1 MLQDNKQEYRKL
13 LVYGAGGLG
22 AAALLFLA
30 VLWFSLRSVSDGSR
44 QVDFAVRAGSNLTS
58 VSEKLAEANLIHNRF
73 FFRLYMRL
81 TGKAARIKFGV
92 YDLNDGMSAGKI
104 AQTITS
110 GKTKTI
116 SLTLAEGLHNRQI
129 ADIFVEKKFFSSR
142 DEFLQYASK
151 QSILDKFRIPAKSVE
166 GYIFPDTYHLPP
178 GYPKEKILEHMVEH
192 FFEKTKEVRNFP
204 TEPGKIHETVI
215 LASIVERE
223 AKLKEE
229 RALIA
234 AVFHNRMRDG
244 EPLESCATVQYL
256 FEKPKARLFYKDLE
270 VESPYNT
277 YRVRGLPPGPIG
289 SPGIAALDATVNPE
303 KTDYKF
309 FVLKGDGAHHF
320 SKDFKEHNAA
330 KKKYIAG
337 S

>member
-1 MLQDNKQEYRKL
+1 MLQDNKEKYRKL
-13 LVYGAGGLG
+13 LVFGGGGLG
-22 AAALLFLA
+22 AATLLFLA
-30 VLWFSLRSVSDGSR
+30 VLWLSLRSVSDGSR
-44 QVDFAVRAGSNLTS
+44 HVDFAVKAGSNLSS
-58 VSEKLAEANLIHNRF
+58 VSARLAEANLIHSQF
-73 FFRLYMRL
+73 FFKLYMRL
-81 TGKAARIKFGV
+81 TGKASRVKFGV

-129 ADIFVEKKFFSSR
+129 ADIFVEKKFFASR

-151 QSILDKFRIPAKSVE
+151 KSILDKFKIPAQSVE

-178 GYPKEKILEHMVEH
+178 GYPKEKIIEHMVEH
-192 FFEKTKEVRNFP
+192 FFEKTKEVKNFP
-204 TEPGKIHETVI
+204 TEPQKIHETVI

-229 RALIA
+229 RPLIA
-234 AVFHNRMRDG
+234 AVFHNRMRDS

-277 YRVRGLPPGPIG
+277 YKVRGLPPGPIG

-303 KTDYKF
+303 NTDYKF

-320 SKDFKEHNAA
+320 SKDFREHNAA
-330 KKKYIAG
+330 KKKYIG
-337 S
+337 R